1 MKILYLPKFTK
12 QYKKLPNKIKKLS
25 EIKEIIFRNNPFD
38 PKLKNH
44 KLQGRL
50 NGFCA
55 FSINY
60 QYRIIFDFA
69 DDGIVRFYSI
79 GSHKIYDQ

>member
-1 MKILYLPKFTK
+1 MKIDYSPKFLRQFKRLSKETK
-12 QYKKLPNKIKKLS
+12 ESALKCEKL
-25 EIKEIIFRNNPFD
+25 FRVNPFD
-38 PKLKNH
+38 PKLKTH